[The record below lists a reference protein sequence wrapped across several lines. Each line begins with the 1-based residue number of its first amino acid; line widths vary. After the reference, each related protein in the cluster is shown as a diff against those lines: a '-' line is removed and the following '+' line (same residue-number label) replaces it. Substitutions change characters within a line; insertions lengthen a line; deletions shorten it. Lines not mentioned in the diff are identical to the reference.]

1 VISRTEFID
10 DSHTSSIRKA
20 ADFLSLTKPR
30 IVVMVVFAAAAA
42 FYLAS
47 AGHLDY
53 IVLFHALVGTALS
66 TGGALSLNQALEE
79 DIDALMER
87 TRLRPLPDQRLH
99 RFDALAFGVAL
110 FIVGVIYLVLLVN
123 PLTAFLCALTGSTYL
138 LIYTPLKRTSS
149 WNSVVGAIPG
159 AMPPVIGWAA
169 ATDAVPAEGWILFS
183 ILFIWQI
190 PHALAIGMLYRDDFK
205 AAGVRLLPVD
215 EPDGKKTGFHVVNY
229 CVALIPIAM
238 MPTLIGMAGHIYFFS
253 SLFLGLMYLGW
264 GIQLAR
270 KRTVDSARHLFWVSL
285 IYLPLVLLIM
295 VLDHGAL

>member
-1 VISRTEFID
+1 MITRTESID
-10 DSHTSSIRKA
+10 AGHTSSKRKA

-30 IVVMVVFAAAAA
+30 IIAMVVFAAAAA

-47 AGHLDY
+47 GGHMDY
-53 IVLFHALVGTALS
+53 IALFHALVGTALS
-66 TGGALSLNQALEE
+66 TGGALALNQAAEE

-99 RFDALAFGVAL
+99 HFDALAFGVAL
-110 FIVGVIYLVLLVN
+110 FIAGVIYLILLVN
-123 PLTAFLCALTGSTYL
+123 PLTAFLSALTGSTYL

-169 ATDAVPAEGWILFS
+169 AADAVPVAGWILFS

-190 PHALAIGMLYRDDFK
+190 PHALAIGILYREDFK

-215 EPDGKKTGFHVVNY
+215 EPDGIKTGFHVVNY
-229 CVALIPIAM
+229 CVALIPVAM
-238 MPTLIGMAGHIYFFS
+238 IPTLIGMAGAVYFFS
-253 SLFLGLMYLGW
+253 SLLLGLLYLGA

-270 KRTVDSARHLFWVSL
+270 KRTVDSARRLFFVSL
-285 IYLPLVLLIM
+285 FYLPLVLLIM
-295 VLDHGAL
+295 VLDRGAL

>member
-1 VISRTEFID
+1 VITRTESID
-10 DSHTSSIRKA
+10 DSHAISRRRA
-20 ADFLSLTKPR
+20 ADFLTLTKPR
-30 IVVMVVFAAAAA
+30 IIAMVVFASAAA

-47 AGHLDY
+47 AGRMDY
-53 IVLFHALVGTALS
+53 ILLIHALVGTALS
-66 TGGALSLNQALEE
+66 SGGSLALNQAAEE
-79 DIDALMER
+79 DLDALMER
-87 TRLRPLPDQRLH
+87 TRLRPLPARRLH
-99 RFDALAFGVAL
+99 RFDALAFGVTL
-110 FIVGVIYLVLLVN
+110 FVVGVIYLVLLVN
-123 PLTAFLCALTGSTYL
+123 PLTAFLSALTGSTYL

-169 ATDAVPAEGWILFS
+169 AADNVPVEGWILFS

-190 PHALAIGMLYRDDFK
+190 PHALAIGILYRDDFK

-238 MPTLIGMAGHIYFFS
+238 VPTLIGMAGTVYFFS
-253 SLFLGLMYLGW
+253 SLLLGLMYLAS

-285 IYLPLVLLIM
+285 LYLPLVYLIM
-295 VLDHGAL
+295 VLDHGTF